1 MGKTLTGIRTT
12 MLENFRGSR
21 KSSAVFSLYLQ
32 MLMLKIIL
40 AQSMATSASAGHH
53 LGKIPLFPPLPK
65 GDERGIFFAAF
76 APPDPSFRRKP
87 ESRGG
92 PGQALREIFRFFWL
106 RRRRAGP
113 RRDATSG
120 ENTTVSQSASF
131 RTKEHGNVALGNVEP
146 ARPAS
151 KNPRHFFPAG
161 LTIHNRLIL

>member
-106 RRRRAGP
+106 RPAALCLRGECPSGKSSMINRAVG
-113 RRDATSG
+113 
-120 ENTTVSQSASF
+120 
-131 RTKEHGNVALGNVEP
+131 
-146 ARPAS
+146 
-151 KNPRHFFPAG
+151 
-161 LTIHNRLIL
+161 